1 MSANDCACG
10 GPSHRLGCLQ
20 CGAAVCPHCAIPM
33 ESATYCRS
41 CASTLLDA
49 PDVQSIEPFEL
60 R

>member
-1 MSANDCACG
+1 MSPNDCACG
-10 GPSHRLGCLQ
+10 TPSHRLGCLQ

-49 PDVQSIEPFEL
+49 PDVQPIEPFEL

>member
-1 MSANDCACG
+1 
-10 GPSHRLGCLQ
+10 
-20 CGAAVCPHCAIPM
+20 M

-49 PDVQSIEPFEL
+49 PDVQPIEPFEL